1 MAGPI
6 LNLIRQLRENRME
19 RMGGGMGFDR
29 PRMFQPMG
37 AMREPSPVR
46 EPATRVGR
54 LLRSIGGGTSR
65 QDYMA
70 RRREGMK
77 PLERKTANDA
87 ADPDTTYSR
96 LDNSTALSPEE
107 SKKIFRVAAPSPAMV
122 TDPVQEQE
130 PVQGGVQDL
139 PAPKPALSRLDELH
153 QRRNAVRAR
162 MESLGTT
169 GFTGD
174 QDPNLYGSVALNNVY
189 NALTGEIEA
198 EEKRV
203 GEKDR
208 MNAQLSEVDRLADS
222 AFQTGNW
229 AGFETVFNASAAVP
243 KDMKGDLIAA
253 LRPDYRA
260 NARPAVARNVTQ
272 ILRAR
277 DGLAGATPEEQSRVL
292 AGIAYAYNPVIDKTN
307 ATNRYNTSVA
317 ERDRIVQDLGVF
329 HNLSNNPEMAEYFWA
344 LATAAVQASGGTFDQ
359 PQSSWPWPF
368 GGTSPQKT
376 AAPPQ
381 SPLGNTAGFM

>member
-46 EPATRVGR
+46 EPVTRVGR

-70 RRREGMK
+70 RRREGMR

-107 SKKIFRVAAPSPAMV
+107 SKKIFRIASQSPAVAASQAP
-122 TDPVQEQE
+122 E
-130 PVQGGVQDL
+130 PIQGGVQDL
-139 PAPKPALSRLDELH
+139 PAPKPALSRLEELQ

-169 GFTGD
+169 GFSGD

-208 MNAQLSEVDRLADS
+208 MNNQLTELDKLADS

-229 AGFETVFNASAAVP
+229 GNFETVVNASAAVP
-243 KDMKGDLIAA
+243 KDHKGDVVAA

-292 AGIAYAYNPVIDKTN
+292 AGIAYAYQPRIDPSLDD
-307 ATNRYNTSVA
+307 ASRYKTSVS
-317 ERDRIVQDLGVF
+317 ERDRIVRELSVF
-329 HNLSNNPEMAEYFWA
+329 HNLSNNPETANYFWA
-344 LATAAVQASGGTFDQ
+344 LATAAVQASGGTFEQ
-359 PQSSWPWPF
+359 PQSSWWPWS
-368 GGTSPQKT
+368 GVSPQNAA
-376 AAPPQ
+376 AAPPH
-381 SPLGNTAGFM
+381 P